1 MNQREKPGFGLEPIT
16 PQVLGGRWCLELGGG
31 GVMVCAADVIFS
43 EQTFRTCASLDGAW
57 TSSIWGLQTRSA
69 KNRIRALITSPGE
82 LHADRSWERIITTE
96 TEENF

>member
-1 MNQREKPGFGLEPIT
+1 MGWSPSHLRY
-16 PQVLGGRWCLELGGG
+16 LGVVGAWSWGGG
-31 GVMVCAADVIFS
+31 LMVCAADVIFS